1 MRNIR
6 ERFTIYWEVK
16 RMPSINRIRV
26 NNVKY
31 NFGTQVY
38 DDFTMRM
45 YGRNTIY
52 DLANGGGK
60 SVLML
65 LLLQN
70 MLPNSTLDE
79 KQPIEK
85 LFRAGNNNTVIH
97 SLIEWKLDNPE
108 ENEGYRYMTTG
119 FCARKAKESEAE
131 AEAAKDVAS
140 VEYFNYCILYRD
152 FNKNDIINLPLI
164 KDGERISYSGLRSY
178 LKELEHND
186 MSLKVMLFDRKGE
199 YQRYISTLG
208 LHDSQWEIIRGI
220 NKTEGHV
227 RTYFETNYRTTRK
240 VVEDLLIEEI
250 IEKAFMVK
258 TNLEDSGNES
268 MARMLMDIKD
278 QLTILAKKKK
288 DIANYDY
295 QIELIKVLTDKVDS
309 FMDLY
314 EEQDGY
320 KKKLAGIY
328 KAGEEFAGNDEK
340 AMQELEARKNEKLEE
355 KHKQRERI
363 ECLKVSRDKKK
374 LEDIK
379 SEARDLKDKAKNYK
393 DKARALEEDYHFKE
407 SINDYL
413 LYLDDKKKYDEC
425 DSVIKTIRSGAAYDD
440 ELLFTYVHNIKRLM
454 DEKKAE
460 LLKKYKELERDL
472 SEAKL
477 EKEYQ
482 EKLIS
487 EARVSLAVAE
497 SEDKKAREEIADLSE
512 QLSSVKMSMNN
523 ISFAA
528 YDEQIQDIEEEI
540 TKVKERLVKISG
552 EDEKFTTGLREEK
565 GRLYEYEQREANLK
579 GVIAEIKN
587 REEEYKE
594 ALTKLDNIKSVYG
607 VSGINNLSNV
617 ISERITNEILEM
629 ADIRHDIKR
638 SDKKI
643 NRLKEGLLIAPSK
656 AVKKVL
662 DYIETRHGI
671 TAMFGMDYISALS
684 SEKKEKLLLENPL
697 LPYGIVVED
706 FDVLSEDPNISNI
719 DTDGEAVL
727 IYDMKQGEEKAFY
740 IGESMIAV
748 CADKEFFLSEDSKD
762 KLIAKEEE
770 RAKELKLSC
779 EMKEKLLCAYRE
791 DRAFVVKI
799 ENSNLLQD
807 EERLKETEKDLKEI
821 TANIANCKDNIK
833 TYENELKKLHKEKED
848 KQIYYEELL
857 SDSNRLYTVKKLD
870 EIIEGQ
876 EKLSKKSK
884 EKAERLRDELN
895 RLTADDGSRKV
906 DVSLL
911 ESNLNSCE
919 KQINDILNDWNNNYR
934 SYYNPEK
941 EYEELDID
949 EEELVTK
956 FTAMK
961 LSFDDEKK
969 AIEDKQLLMDT
980 LKVSMDRL
988 TNIIK
993 KRGTSFDE
1001 LRRMNERGELFLID
1015 EGTLETIRRSI
1026 DELDYQMKGYEEAYK
1041 NKNSEADRLSGSID
1055 YAIGNI
1061 EAAFGHFEEED
1072 ATLSEITAILAD
1084 GEKLLARLDKEA
1096 KESEAEYKRYA
1107 KEQGFMLELYKD
1119 VKRIIT
1125 TNDISL
1131 DDAAVV
1137 TEDKEKLREIFEETL
1152 INYDRSNKKLEKAKN
1167 ELLRFKGNT
1176 SSALDQMNMYELS
1189 TTIRDDVTIPS
1200 SFALAKELSANL
1212 NSTIEYIRLERDR
1225 VEKSLTD
1232 METIKENFEEQCL
1245 QRCLDVRTE
1254 LDKLPKLSRIISEG
1268 EAIQV
1273 VDLSI
1278 PYVKDEFLKQK
1289 MSDYID
1295 KIVAAAD
1302 GYENDKDRMK
1312 YIRGSLTLKK
1322 LFGVIVTDMNAI
1334 KLTLYK
1340 RERIREQS
1348 RYLKYEEAVGST
1360 GQSQGIYI
1368 QFLVSIINYISGMY
1382 QTRNDEITTKT
1393 IFIDNPFGAAKD
1405 VYIWEPIF
1413 ELLKANHVQL
1423 IVPARGVTP
1432 AITGR
1437 FDVNYILGQQ
1447 MSKGKQLTVVTNYT
1461 SKVDQEEMEY
1471 QDLSYEQVSFDF
1483 I

>member
-1 MRNIR
+1 
-6 ERFTIYWEVK
+6 
-16 RMPSINRIRV
+16 MPSINRIRV

-31 NFGTQVY
+31 NFGSQVY

-45 YGRNTIY
+45 YGKNTIY

-65 LLLQN
+65 LLMQN

-85 LFRAGNNNTVIH
+85 LFRAGNNNSVIH

-108 ENEGYRYMTTG
+108 DNEGYRYMTTG
-119 FCARKAKESEAE
+119 FCARKAKESEHE
-131 AEAAKDVAS
+131 NEGAKDVAS
-140 VEYFNYCILYRD
+140 VEYFNYCILYRE

-178 LKELEHND
+178 LKDLEHND
-186 MSLKVMLFDRKGE
+186 MSLKVMVFDRKGE

-278 QLTILAKKKK
+278 QLTVLAKKKK
-288 DIANYDY
+288 DISNYDY

-309 FMDLY
+309 FMELY
-314 EEQDGY
+314 EEQDNY
-320 KKKLAGIY
+320 KRMLAGIY
-328 KAGEEFAGNDEK
+328 KAGEEFAGNDEEY
-340 AMQELEARKNEKLEE
+340 MQALEKKKNEKLDE
-355 KHKQRERI
+355 KHKQREHI
-363 ECLKVSRDKKK
+363 ECLKVSRDKRK
-374 LEDIK
+374 LEEIK
-379 SEARDLKDKAKNYK
+379 EEARDLKNKAKAYK
-393 DKARALEEDYHFKE
+393 DKSQALFEDYHFKE
-407 SINDYL
+407 STNDYL
-413 LYLDDKKKYDEC
+413 LYLEDKKKYDEC
-425 DSVIKTIRSGAAYDD
+425 DLVIKTIRSGAAYDD
-440 ELLFTYVHNIKRLM
+440 ELLYTYIYNIKKCI
-454 DEKKAE
+454 DAKKEELDKKCKE
-460 LLKKYKELERDL
+460 LLAAI

-477 EKEYQ
+477 EKEYH
-482 EKLIS
+482 EKLLS
-487 EARVSLAVAE
+487 EARISLAVAE
-497 SEDKKAREEIADLSE
+497 SEGKKAKEEIESLSE
-512 QLSSVKMSMNN
+512 QLSQVKLSMNN

-528 YDEQIQDIEEEI
+528 YDEQLLDVEEEI
-540 TKVKERLVKISG
+540 NKVKQRLSDIVG
-552 EDEKFTTGLREEK
+552 EDEKLTTGLREEK
-565 GRLYEYEQREANLK
+565 GRLFEYEQRKLSIEK
-579 GVIAEIKN
+579 VIEEIKN
-587 REEEYKE
+587 REQEYEDTLK
-594 ALTKLDNIKSVYG
+594 KFNNIKSVYG
-607 VSGINNLSNV
+607 VEDEKRIVDV
-617 ISERITNEILEM
+617 ISERITNEILEL
-629 ADIRHDIKR
+629 ADLRHDLKR

-643 NRLKEGLLIAPSK
+643 GRLNEGRLIAPSK

-662 DYIETRHGI
+662 DYIETRHGM
-671 TAMFGMDYISALS
+671 TAMFGMDYLSAVNA
-684 SEKKEKLLLENPL
+684 EKKEKLLLENPL
-697 LPYGIVVED
+697 LPYGILVDD
-706 FDVLSEDPNISNI
+706 FDTLKEDPNLSGI

-727 IYDMKQGEEKAFY
+727 IYDMKNDEEKAFY
-740 IGESMIAV
+740 IGENMLAV
-748 CADKEFFLSEDSKD
+748 SADNDFFLSPETKD

-770 RAKELKLSC
+770 NAREIRLAC
-779 EMKEKLLCAYRE
+779 EMKEKLLFAYRE
-791 DRAFVVKI
+791 DRAFVIRVL
-799 ENSNLLQD
+799 NSSILED
-807 EERLKETEKDLKEI
+807 EEKLKESEKELKDV
-821 TANIANCKDNIK
+821 TSFVKNCEDNIK
-833 TYENELKKLHKEKED
+833 SYENEIKKLKTEEEAKRG
-848 KQIYYEELL
+848 YYEELL
-857 SDSNRLYTVKKLD
+857 SDSNRLYTVKKLS
-870 EIIEGQ
+870 EIIDNE
-876 EKLSKKSK
+876 
-884 EKAERLRDELN
+884 EKALEKSNASVSRLRDEINKLS
-895 RLTADDGSRKV
+895 AEEGSKNV
-906 DVSLL
+906 DVALL
-911 ESNLNSCE
+911 ESKLAALEKSIEDLNSE
-919 KQINDILNDWNNNYR
+919 WNNNYR
-934 SYYNPEK
+934 SYYNPDNT
-941 EYEELDID
+941 YEDLSLPYD
-949 EEELVTK
+949 EIVAK
-956 FTAMK
+956 FTSMK

-980 LKVSMDRL
+980 LKVSMDRVL
-988 TNIIK
+988 NSIK
-993 KRGTSFDE
+993 KRGTKLSDIEKLKDE
-1001 LRRMNERGELFLID
+1001 DALYVID
-1015 EGTLETIRRSI
+1015 EETLGTIRKSI
-1026 DELDYQMKGYEEAYK
+1026 DELEYQMKGYEEAYK
-1041 NKNSEADRLSGSID
+1041 NKISEADRLSGSID
-1055 YAIGNI
+1055 YAIDNI
-1061 EAAFGHFEEED
+1061 KTAFGHFEE
-1072 ATLSEITAILAD
+1072 SEASLAQISQSLAE

-1107 KEQGFMLELYKD
+1107 KEQGYMLELYKD

-1131 DDAAVV
+1131 EDALSV
-1137 TEDKEKLREIFEETL
+1137 TEEKEKLRELFEDTL
-1152 INYDRSNKKLEKAKN
+1152 IKYDRSNKKLDKAKN

-1176 SSALDQMNMYELS
+1176 SSALEQMSMFELAN
-1189 TTIRDDVTIPS
+1189 TIREDVTIPS
-1200 SFALAKELSANL
+1200 SYALAKELSTNL
-1212 NSTIEYIRLERDR
+1212 NQTVEYIRLERDR
-1225 VEKSLTD
+1225 VEKSLSD

-1295 KIVAAAD
+1295 KVVAAAD

-1382 QTRNDEITTKT
+1382 QTKSDEIMTKT

-1413 ELLKANHVQL
+1413 ELLKANNVQL

-1432 AITGR
+1432 AITGK

-1471 QDLSYEQVSFDF
+1471 QDLEYEQVSFDF